1 MRTCLSILLGYAMT
15 LTIGLRDYLKTT
27 RVGKCFL
34 SVFGYFYVRWRV
46 MRSTSPELE
55 GEFDSHDSSY
65 YEAQRRRITRTK
77 SVYNAACP
85 TSLRDCT
92 ARQKPTCIEIYR
104 QFMDYG
110 STDDTIPGHIFLSNS
125 ASYYASPNVTLCQVS
140 LLGSE
145 DEEDETSYSQSHEE
159 DDAQNCPTSQ
169 KFVHSSYEYYQNM
182 PSRSVEFVT
191 YPEKQRRVNNYFF
204 TKPMFFENNE
214 LRIREED
221 RKARKHQRRNIVVE
235 QLSDDC
241 QDKLDKVAKWVES
254 ESFNLRT
261 ESMSSDLASTVL
273 QEQSDSS
280 HSSDYRTVSIS
291 SPAAKEISERFS
303 TKYWN
308 VESHNDDGAIGA
320 RDNYHNRYF
329 GKAGYYLTRNAI
341 QNHCN
346 AKDAMPAVEKRAL
359 QTERRRWTEINERGG
374 NYDNVELGLPD
385 TNGLETNNWNEEYEQ
400 PLPPHTC
407 DIWKA
412 PKRKV
417 ENLDNVFQLK
427 WTESTPTAL
436 DCYMK
441 REKESMKNQ
450 EDRIKAVL
458 GLKFEELQSDLEKLE
473 VLRSRLMEFLV

>member
-1 MRTCLSILLGYAMT
+1 MRTCLSILLSYAMA

-65 YEAQRRRITRTK
+65 YESQRT
-77 SVYNAACP
+77 
-85 TSLRDCT
+85 
-92 ARQKPTCIEIYR
+92 RQKPTCIEIYR

-125 ASYYASPNVTLCQVS
+125 ASY
-140 LLGSE
+140 
-145 DEEDETSYSQSHEE
+145 
-159 DDAQNCPTSQ
+159 QNPSSSQ
-169 KFVHSSYEYYQNM
+169 KFVQNSYEFYQNM

-191 YPEKQRRVNNYFF
+191 YPEVN
-204 TKPMFFENNE
+204 
-214 LRIREED
+214 
-221 RKARKHQRRNIVVE
+221 
-235 QLSDDC
+235 DDS
-241 QDKLDKVAKWVES
+241 LDKVAKWVES

-280 HSSDYRTVSIS
+280 LSSDYRTVSIS
-291 SPAAKEISERFS
+291 SPVAKEISERFS

-346 AKDAMPAVEKRAL
+346 
-359 QTERRRWTEINERGG
+359 
-374 NYDNVELGLPD
+374 
-385 TNGLETNNWNEEYEQ
+385 
-400 PLPPHTC
+400 
-407 DIWKA
+407 
-412 PKRKV
+412 
-417 ENLDNVFQLK
+417 
-427 WTESTPTAL
+427 
-436 DCYMK
+436 
-441 REKESMKNQ
+441 
-450 EDRIKAVL
+450 
-458 GLKFEELQSDLEKLE
+458 
-473 VLRSRLMEFLV
+473 